1 MEVYVMDK
9 DIMVTEYLKIY
20 FACHPDELPKD
31 PQKAF
36 DLMGKL
42 HKKYKNIFI
51 DDFKTKSSKFV
62 DKFMDDKKG
71 GYY

>member
-1 MEVYVMDK
+1 MDK

-20 FACHPDELPKD
+20 FTCHPDELPKD

-51 DDFKTKSSKFV
+51 DDFKTKSTKFV
-62 DKFMDDKKG
+62 DKFLDDKKG
-71 GYY
+71 TYY

>member
-1 MEVYVMDK
+1 MDK

-20 FACHPDELPKD
+20 FTCHPSELPKD

-36 DLMGKL
+36 ELMSRL

-51 DDFKTKSSKFV
+51 DDFKSKSGKFV
-62 DKFMDDKKG
+62 DRFMDDKKDT
-71 GYY
+71 YY